1 MGEGTR
7 KIAVGLAE
15 EGVWSPGMGEAMNS
29 MILRSSRVVTPEGMK
44 PAEVVVKDGRIVDVC
59 DPGQASTTSEEVDDV

>member
-1 MGEGTR
+1 
-7 KIAVGLAE
+7 
-15 EGVWSPGMGEAMNS
+15 MGEAMNS